1 MLHLAQVQQNQIS
14 DEPELKILA
23 TQESETSWLLP
34 TKEFI
39 LSIPHSK
46 NLNEGLLVLV
56 ETNEKQEVTNIQS
69 ARNWVL
75 DFVEKYLTLGI
86 TPAYLQQEAARVEE
100 WRKDLTLQSQELG
113 RKQWEMEARREQ
125 IQALEEELKRKQK
138 DFDGWKNFDDWWG
151 QILAS

>member
-138 DFDGWKNFDDWWG
+138 DFDD
-151 QILAS
+151 

>member
-23 TQESETSWLLP
+23 TQESEISWSLP

-39 LSIPHSK
+39 LPVSHGK
-46 NLNEGLLVLV
+46 NLHEGLLVLV
-56 ETNEKQEVTNIQS
+56 ETNEKQEITNIQS

-86 TPAYLQQEAARVEE
+86 TPAFLQQEAARVEE

-125 IQALEEELKRKQK
+125 IQTLEEELKRKQK
-138 DFDGWKNFDDWWG
+138 DFDG
-151 QILAS
+151 

>member
-23 TQESETSWLLP
+23 TQESETSWSLP

-46 NLNEGLLVLV
+46 NLHEGLLVLV
-56 ETNEKQEVTNIQS
+56 ETNEKQVVTNIQS

-86 TPAYLQQEAARVEE
+86 TPGFLQQEAARVEE

-138 DFDGWKNFDDWWG
+138 DFDV
-151 QILAS
+151 